1 MVQLVWWILNFYI
14 YIEICSIWFL
24 FQLCICKGKSQN
36 RSYKK
41 RWRIILQPMESGG
54 NFSVN
59 AEHFLKSPWGR
70 WITFDVIFSVLLRF
84 LQRCVISVERQ
95 LVFAPIFNAFVFD
108 PQCIWEIKSVPV
120 LSSVTA
126 VSCVRPSSTRSLDT
140 RMAKG
145 CSTWSMR
152 RGGEVLFKVR
162 AERHFL
168 VPT

>member
-1 MVQLVWWILNFYI
+1 MNPEFIYI
-14 YIEICSIWFL
+14 YIYIL
-24 FQLCICKGKSQN
+24 
-36 RSYKK
+36 RSAQFGFFFSCVFAKVKVKTEVIKK

-54 NFSVN
+54 NFPVN

-152 RGGEVLFKVR
+152 RGGEVLFKEK

>member
-1 MVQLVWWILNFYI
+1 MNPEFIYI
-14 YIEICSIWFL
+14 YIYIL
-24 FQLCICKGKSQN
+24 
-36 RSYKK
+36 RSAQFGFFFSCVFAKVKVKTEVIKK

-54 NFSVN
+54 NFPVN

-108 PQCIWEIKSVPV
+108 PQCIWEMKSVPV

-140 RMAKG
+140 RMVKG

>member
-1 MVQLVWWILNFYI
+1 MNPEFIYI
-14 YIEICSIWFL
+14 YIYIL
-24 FQLCICKGKSQN
+24 
-36 RSYKK
+36 RSAQFGFFFSCVFAKVKVKTEVIKK

-108 PQCIWEIKSVPV
+108 PQCIWEMKSVPV

-140 RMAKG
+140 RMVKG